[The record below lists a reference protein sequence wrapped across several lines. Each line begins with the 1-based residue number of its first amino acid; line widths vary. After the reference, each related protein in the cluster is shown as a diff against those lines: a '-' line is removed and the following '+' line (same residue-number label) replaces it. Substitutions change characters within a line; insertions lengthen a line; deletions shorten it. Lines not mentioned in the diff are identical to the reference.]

1 LEKYLNQVVTPVVI
15 VSEFTS
21 IKANTNLLTENDF
34 RLAKSLLLTEGI
46 KAENVDYNILYVVSI
61 GSQTVAVSDF
71 IYRPFN
77 RSIMRGASR
86 AYLQYLP
93 AQGWTASNRIWRA
106 SPIQIYPEAV
116 IKVAA
121 HHLETDEIQLAEQ
134 TPEEAAVLIAA
145 LNSQVKPARNTVKE
159 EKQNPGQQVMAEA
172 TPQVEKTALLEDKK
186 LYIAKTP
193 VAQSSPTP
201 SPQAETE
208 KKIEQPQK
216 IEVQASVITR
226 DKQPIIDFIESWRQ
240 AWISKQIEPY
250 IAFYD
255 NSFRSGDKNLAEW

>member
-1 LEKYLNQVVTPVVI
+1 
-15 VSEFTS
+15 
-21 IKANTNLLTENDF
+21 
-34 RLAKSLLLTEGI
+34 
-46 KAENVDYNILYVVSI
+46 
-61 GSQTVAVSDF
+61 
-71 IYRPFN
+71 
-77 RSIMRGASR
+77 
-86 AYLQYLP
+86 
-93 AQGWTASNRIWRA
+93 
-106 SPIQIYPEAV
+106 
-116 IKVAA
+116 
-121 HHLETDEIQLAEQ
+121 
-134 TPEEAAVLIAA
+134 
-145 LNSQVKPARNTVKE
+145 
-159 EKQNPGQQVMAEA
+159 
-172 TPQVEKTALLEDKK
+172 LEDKK